1 MCSQSRHCTIHR
13 LEEPKTI
20 GTGFVVYP
28 IGINLFDGSEG
39 CSIFN
44 YCFSGGYK
52 DASNIIIVHGIY
64 FFKETLKQGSA
75 IINTADILGIA
86 EICCCLVIKVK
97 KVAVVCSYHCA

>member
-44 YCFSGGYK
+44 YCFSGGCK
-52 DASNIIIVHGIY
+52 DASNII
-64 FFKETLKQGSA
+64 
-75 IINTADILGIA
+75 
-86 EICCCLVIKVK
+86 VITYYSSFDEV
-97 KVAVVCSYHCA
+97 

>member
-1 MCSQSRHCTIHR
+1 MCSQSRHCTIHC

-44 YCFSGGYK
+44 YLLLSFCMNS
-52 DASNIIIVHGIY
+52 SQQNR
-64 FFKETLKQGSA
+64 
-75 IINTADILGIA
+75 
-86 EICCCLVIKVK
+86 
-97 KVAVVCSYHCA
+97 